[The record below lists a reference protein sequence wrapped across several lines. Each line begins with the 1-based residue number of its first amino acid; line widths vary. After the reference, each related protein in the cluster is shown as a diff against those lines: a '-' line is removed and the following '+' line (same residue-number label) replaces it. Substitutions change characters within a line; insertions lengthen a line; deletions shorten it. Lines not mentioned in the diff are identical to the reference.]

1 MKAFVLKKI
10 ADVIKTKKIIK
21 KAFRVD
27 ENLILMQFDE
37 DRFYFDL
44 TKGSGDIY
52 INIDYPLTKKF
63 KAPFDIVLEKKFTKA
78 VILDAESKERIL
90 TITAENKNNFKSE
103 TVKIRFEFTGRYTNA
118 IILNENNEVIESLR
132 HITENLSSRV
142 VKPGVKLEE
151 LPPIEIKEKIFEI
164 DDLEKYTKELFNKK
178 HQNRLN
184 QKKQS
189 ILNKINKKIKE
200 VEKKLNSLA
209 NQDKLFE
216 NSRKYKLYA
225 DVAMANLHQIKP
237 YMKELKTKD
246 FEGNEITIPLPEIK
260 NVRETGNF
268 FYKLSKKMRQKAKNI
283 EIEKKYL
290 QEQLNFLENYKK
302 LVENANSLAELNI
315 YKPEKKDKKED
326 ENIAKFMFDD
336 YMILVGKNE
345 KGNIKLL
352 KNANANDYWLH
363 IKNYPGSHVIIKN
376 NKLQIPQKVLQKAAR
391 LAVAFSG
398 RDEGEVDYTKRKFVK
413 TKEGAN
419 VEYGKYS
426 TIKVRV
432 DEERESRNVSSKF

>member
-10 ADVIKTKKIIK
+10 AEVIKTKKIIK
-21 KAFRVD
+21 KALRVD

-52 INIDYPLTKKF
+52 INIDYPLVKKF

-78 VILDAESKERIL
+78 SVLDVFAKERIL
-90 TITAENKNNFKSE
+90 TIVAENKNNFKSE
-103 TVKIRFEFTGRYTNA
+103 IVKIRFEFTGRYTNA
-118 IILNENNEVIESLR
+118 IILDENDIVIESLR
-132 HITENLSSRV
+132 HISENLSSRV
-142 VKPGVKLEE
+142 VKPGIKLEE
-151 LPPIEIKEKIFEI
+151 LPPIEIKEKEFEI
-164 DDLEKYTKELFNKK
+164 DDLEEYTKELFNKK
-178 HQNRLN
+178 YQNRLN
-184 QKKQS
+184 QKKES
-189 ILNKINKKIKE
+189 ILNKINKKIKQIQ
-200 VEKKLNSLA
+200 KKINSLE
-209 NQDKLFE
+209 NQEKLIKKSE
-216 NSRKYKLYA
+216 KYKLYA
-225 DVAMANLHQIKP
+225 DVAMANLHKIKP

-246 FEGNEITIPLPEIK
+246 FEGNEITIPLPELK
-260 NVRETGNF
+260 NVNEVGNY
-268 FYKLSKKMRQKAKNI
+268 FYKLSKKMRQKAKNL

-290 QEQLNFLENYKK
+290 QDQLNFLENYKK
-302 LVENANSLAELNI
+302 LVENAKSLAELNI
-315 YKPEKKDKKED
+315 YKPEKKEKKED

-363 IKNYPGSHVIIKN
+363 IKNYPGAHVIIKN
-376 NKLQIPQKVLQKAAR
+376 NKLQIPQKVLNEAAK

-398 RDEGEVDYTKRKFVK
+398 KDEGEVDFTRRKFVK
-413 TKEGAN
+413 VKEGAN

-426 TIKVRV
+426 TLKVKV
-432 DEERESRNVSSKF
+432 D